1 MPPPIATLD
10 TNVLFPSQ
18 LRDTLLD
25 LSDAGLYLCRW
36 SAETLNEVNRNLA
49 KRSGVGPDGARRLI
63 AALRAAFPSATV
75 LNSFDPGSAAVLLVH
90 PKDRHVLAAAVAPV
104 PPCW

>member
-10 TNVLFPSQ
+10 TNVLFPSR
-18 LRDTLLD
+18 LRDTWLD
-25 LSDAGLYLCRW
+25 LSDAGLCRW

-63 AALRAAFPSATV
+63 AALRAAFPTAIV